1 MRDRGRGLELEEGEK
16 EEYRRLEAE
25 QGGWADAG
33 AADNIPQL
41 SLGVIALLLHYQ

>member
-1 MRDRGRGLELEEGEK
+1 MLGRGRGLELEGER

-33 AADNIPQL
+33 AADNIPYL
-41 SLGVIALLLHYQ
+41 SLGVIALLLLYR